1 MPILQGVLSILVV
14 VIAAVLLWKIF
25 KKLLGVIVLGIIL
38 ILLLWYFGLLF

>member
-1 MPILQGVLSILVV
+1 MPILQSVLGILIAL
-14 VIAAVLLWKIF
+14 IAAVILWKIF